1 MKLILRPE
9 YRRML
14 LSLDPSEGQI
24 VTRSMR
30 RIERAPEAI
39 GKPLRG
45 GLSMC
50 RSIRTGHNSRLRI
63 VYRPSDDD
71 AELIAVGRR
80 EGRVVYIV
88 ALEIL
93 EN

>member
-1 MKLILRPE
+1 MRLILRPE
-9 YRRML
+9 YRQML

-24 VTRSMR
+24 VTRAMR

-50 RSIRTGHNSRLRI
+50 RSVRTGHNSRLRI
-63 VYRPSDDD
+63 VYRPFDDA
-71 AELIAVGRR
+71 AELIAVGQR
-80 EGRVVYIV
+80 EGRVVYII
-88 ALEIL
+88 ALEIV

>member
-1 MKLILRPE
+1 LRLILRPE

-14 LSLDPSEGQI
+14 LSLDPSEGRV
-24 VTRSMR
+24 VTRTMR

-63 VYRPSDDD
+63 VYRPFDNA
-71 AELIAVGRR
+71 AELVAVGKR
-80 EGRVVYIV
+80 EGKVVYII

>member
-63 VYRPSDDD
+63 VYRPSDDA

>member
-1 MKLILRPE
+1 MRLILRPE

-14 LSLDPSEGQI
+14 LSLDPSEGRV
-24 VTRSMR
+24 VTRTMR
-30 RIERAPEAI
+30 RIERAREAI

-63 VYRPSDDD
+63 VYRPFDNA
-71 AELIAVGRR
+71 AELVAVGKR
-80 EGRVVYIV
+80 EGKVVYII

>member
-1 MKLILRPE
+1 
-9 YRRML
+9 
-14 LSLDPSEGQI
+14 
-24 VTRSMR
+24 MR
-30 RIERAPEAI
+30 RIEQATVAI

-45 GLSMC
+45 DLSMC

-63 VYRPSDDD
+63 VYRPLDNS
-71 AELIAVGRR
+71 AELLAVGKR
-80 EGRVVYIV
+80 EGRVVYII

>member
-1 MKLILRPE
+1 LKLILRPE

-24 VTRSMR
+24 VARSMR
-30 RIERAPEAI
+30 RIEQAKVAI

-45 GLSMC
+45 DLSMC

-63 VYRPSDDD
+63 VYRPLDDS
-71 AELIAVGRR
+71 AELLAVGKR
-80 EGRVVYIV
+80 EGRVVYII
-88 ALEIL
+88 ALEVL
-93 EN
+93 RS

>member
-1 MKLILRPE
+1 MIISSGPRFAALYEALDNSE
-9 YRRML
+9 QL
-14 LSLDPSEGQI
+14 LVAKTLDRLEKAREP
-24 VTRSMR
+24 
-30 RIERAPEAI
+30 I

-45 GLSMC
+45 GLSSCM
-50 RSIRTGHNSRLRI
+50 SIRTGHNSRLRI
-63 VYRPSDDD
+63 VYRPVDET

>member
-1 MKLILRPE
+1 VIIVSGPQFAAMYDALDNSEKLLVSK
-9 YRRML
+9 
-14 LSLDPSEGQI
+14 SLDRLEKALEP
-24 VTRSMR
+24 
-30 RIERAPEAI
+30 I

-45 GLSMC
+45 GLSSC

-63 VYRPSDDD
+63 VYRSIEET
-71 AELIAVGRR
+71 AELIALGPRR
-80 EGRVVYIV
+80 GSSVCII

>member
-1 MKLILRPE
+1 MIISSC
-9 YRRML
+9 M
-14 LSLDPSEGQI
+14 
-24 VTRSMR
+24 
-30 RIERAPEAI
+30 
-39 GKPLRG
+39 
-45 GLSMC
+45 
-50 RSIRTGHNSRLRI
+50 SIRTGHNSRLRI
-63 VYRPSDDD
+63 VYRPVDET